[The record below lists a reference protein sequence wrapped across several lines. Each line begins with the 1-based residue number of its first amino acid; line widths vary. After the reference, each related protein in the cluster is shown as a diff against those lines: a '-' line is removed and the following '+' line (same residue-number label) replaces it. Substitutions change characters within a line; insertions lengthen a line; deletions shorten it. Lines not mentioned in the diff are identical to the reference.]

1 MYYET
6 LSLIRE
12 LFFSAACPVCGRPLV
27 TGQEARLGI
36 CADCEELF
44 VLEGGDR
51 CQICGKPLVSEI
63 GVCTHCRTMEH
74 AFNKAVGLY
83 PYTRQWMKL
92 LRAYK
97 FHGHRALA
105 RFFARKILE
114 ARELFFE
121 EALFGELTFVPVPPR
136 DGKIKKTG
144 WDQVETIARILEKRA
159 LLCRCLK
166 RLPSMSQKKL
176 NAEDRAK
183 NLKGRIT
190 CKEKPPRNILL
201 IDDVYTTG
209 ATLEVCASA
218 LKESGA
224 EKVYGLCLFH
234 T

>member
-1 MYYET
+1 MHNEMFC
-6 LSLIRE
+6 LMRE
-12 LFFSAACPVCGRPLV
+12 FFFPSACPVCDRPLV
-27 TGQEARLGI
+27 TCREALLGI
-36 CADCEELF
+36 CADCEPF
-44 VLEGGDR
+44 FTIGSGDR
-51 CQICGKPLVSEI
+51 CQICGRSLISEI
-63 GVCTHCRTMEH
+63 GVCTYCRTVEH
-74 AFNKAVGLY
+74 AFDRSITLY

-97 FHGHRALA
+97 FRSHRALA
-105 RFFARKILE
+105 RFFTNKILE
-114 ARELFFE
+114 ARDMFFE
-121 EALFGELTFVPVPPR
+121 QAEYGELVFVPVPPR

-144 WDQVETIARILEKRA
+144 WDQVDTMARVLEKRA
-159 LLCRCLK
+159 PVYRCLQ

-183 NLKGRIT
+183 NLKGRIICT
-190 CKEKPPRNILL
+190 RKPPQRVLL

-234 T
+234 S